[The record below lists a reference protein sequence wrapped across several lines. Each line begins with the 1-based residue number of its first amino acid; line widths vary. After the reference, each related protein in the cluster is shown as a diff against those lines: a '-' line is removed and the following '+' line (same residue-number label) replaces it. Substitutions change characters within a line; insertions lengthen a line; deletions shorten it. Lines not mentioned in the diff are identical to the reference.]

1 MAPEHTDWLS
11 KAQGLFPELE
21 SFLFQPQ
28 FYDSPNALWID
39 LFYLLQTA
47 YDAEPSNDDLI
58 GRIYSYAAWCFEQP
72 DTKDTEADLSDAT
85 AIGLIETIPLD
96 RKASDDLYR
105 WITVE
110 AFDGFENLFRYHLE
124 DEAYRA
130 FRAEFVRKKKTYSGP
145 SILF

>member
-1 MAPEHTDWLS
+1 
-11 KAQGLFPELE
+11 
-21 SFLFQPQ
+21 
-28 FYDSPNALWID
+28 
-39 LFYLLQTA
+39 
-47 YDAEPSNDDLI
+47 LI

-72 DTKDTEADLSDAT
+72 DTNDTEADLSDAT

-130 FRAEFVRKKKTYSGP
+130 FRAEFVLKKKTYSGP